1 MNLTNKQSF
10 TYLEKIIDTTEKS
23 VSIKIN
29 NILTIKFSYMY
40 NNLYTIEKQILSNLK
55 YET

>member
-10 TYLEKIIDTTEKS
+10 TYLEKIIDTIEES
-23 VSIKIN
+23 VSIKIIN
-29 NILTIKFSYMY
+29 TLNIKFSYMY